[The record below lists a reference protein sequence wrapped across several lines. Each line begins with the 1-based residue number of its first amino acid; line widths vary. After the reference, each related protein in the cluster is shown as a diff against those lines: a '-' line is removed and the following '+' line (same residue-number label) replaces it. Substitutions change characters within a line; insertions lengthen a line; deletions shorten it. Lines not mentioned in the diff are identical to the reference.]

1 MGGLDLVDYIA
12 LLMAVCPAMGVF
24 RSVKNGSVLHA
35 LLSVVIPLYG
45 ALYFFLGK
53 KSECDLN

>member
-1 MGGLDLVDYIA
+1 MGGLGLVDYIV

-35 LLSVVIPLYG
+35 LLSIVIPLCG
-45 ALYFFLGK
+45 IFYFILGK
-53 KSECDLN
+53 KKQSVT

>member
-1 MGGLDLVDYIA
+1 MGGLGLVDYIV

-45 ALYFFLGK
+45 IFYFFLGK
-53 KSECDLN
+53 KSRV

>member
-1 MGGLDLVDYIA
+1 MGGLGLVDYIV

-35 LLSVVIPLYG
+35 LLSIVIPLYG
-45 ALYFFLGK
+45 ILYFILGK
-53 KSECDLN
+53 KKQSVT

>member
-1 MGGLDLVDYIA
+1 MGGLDFIDYIA
-12 LLMAVCPAMGVF
+12 LVMAVCPAMGVF

-45 ALYFFLGK
+45 IFYFFLGK
-53 KSECDLN
+53 KSRV

>member
-1 MGGLDLVDYIA
+1 MGGFGLLDYIV

-24 RSVKNGSVLHA
+24 RSVKNGSILHA

-45 ALYFFLGK
+45 IFYFFLGK
-53 KSECDLN
+53 KKQGVA